1 MQLVMFDIDGTLVD
15 SSGFD
20 GELFAR
26 AVRDVL
32 GVEVDRTW
40 QSYRNVTDSGILAEI
55 IAHHGIDSESVPS
68 DVKRRFIE
76 LVGEYLR
83 HSGDTVEEIPGARA
97 LLSRLQAM
105 PEFSLAIATGGW
117 RETAE
122 MKLAHVG
129 IEAGHIPLATSSDA
143 EARVDIMRHAER
155 LAVPGRPFAR
165 RTYFG
170 DGLWDRKASAE
181 LGYSFIAVGA
191 QVENP
196 VRFVDLRDQDEIL
209 ASLYLL
215 GRLRR

>member
-32 GVEVDRTW
+32 ALEVDRTW
-40 QSYRNVTDSGILAEI
+40 QSYRNVTDSGILGEI
-55 IAHHGIDSESVPS
+55 IVRHGIDSEAAPS
-68 DVKRRFIE
+68 EVRHRFIE
-76 LVGEYLR
+76 LVSEYLR
-83 HSGDTVEEIPGARA
+83 DSSNTVEEVPGAGA

-105 PEFSLAIATGGW
+105 PEFCLAIATGGW

-129 IEAGHIPLATSSDA
+129 IEAGQIPLATSSDA
-143 EARVDIMRHAER
+143 EARADIMRHAEQ
-155 LAVPGRPFAR
+155 LACTGQPFAR

-170 DGLWDRKASAE
+170 DRLWDRNASAE
-181 LGYSFIAVGA
+181 LGYNFIGIGA
-191 QVENP
+191 RVDHP
-196 VRFVDLRDQDEIL
+196 VRFMDLRDQDEIL
-209 ASLYLL
+209 SSL
-215 GRLRR
+215 RT

>member
-40 QSYRNVTDSGILAEI
+40 QSYRNVTDSGILGEV
-55 IAHHGIDSESVPS
+55 IARHEIDSETAPS
-68 DVKRRFIE
+68 DVKHRFIE
-76 LVGEYLR
+76 LVGDYLCD
-83 HSGDTVEEIPGARA
+83 SGNTVQEIPGAGA
-97 LLSRLQAM
+97 LLSRLQAT
-105 PEFSLAIATGGW
+105 PGFSLAIATGGW

-143 EARVDIMRHAER
+143 EARADIMRRAER
-155 LAVPGRPFAR
+155 LAGTGQPFAR

-170 DGLWDRKASAE
+170 DRLWDRNASAE
-181 LGYSFIAVGA
+181 LGYSFIAVGDR
-191 QVENP
+191 VEHQ
-196 VRFVDLRDQDEIL
+196 VRFMDLRDQDEIL
-209 ASLYLL
+209 S
-215 GRLRR
+215 RLSA